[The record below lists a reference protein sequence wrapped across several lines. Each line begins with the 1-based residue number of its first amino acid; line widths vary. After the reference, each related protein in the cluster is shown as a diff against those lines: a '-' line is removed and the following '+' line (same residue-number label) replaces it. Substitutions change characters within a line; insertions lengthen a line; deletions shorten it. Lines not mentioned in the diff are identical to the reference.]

1 MGKKITRGEQKGYYQ
16 SREEILIKKVAQAIP
31 MHAMLL

>member
-1 MGKKITRGEQKGYYQ
+1 MGKKITRGEKKSYYQ
-16 SREEILIKKVAQAIP
+16 SREEIFIKNVAQAIP